1 MALQG
6 DLKSINLGNVLQDIA
21 ANSLTGTLTLTMRE
35 HRRLFWFDKGKLRLV
50 GGGDGFHAGGE
61 ASVEQQNGRAALGFR
76 ATLSV
81 GF

>member
-35 HRRLFWFDKGKLRLV
+35 HRRLFWFDKGKLRFDIGLNE
-50 GGGDGFHAGGE
+50 AGIVDNAYFE
-61 ASVEQQNGRAALGFR
+61 PR
-76 ATLSV
+76 
-81 GF
+81 